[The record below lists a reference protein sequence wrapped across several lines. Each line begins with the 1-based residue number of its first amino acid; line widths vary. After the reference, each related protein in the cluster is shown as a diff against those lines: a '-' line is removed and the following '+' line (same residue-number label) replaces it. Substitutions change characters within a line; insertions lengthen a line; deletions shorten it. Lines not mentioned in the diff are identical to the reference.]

1 MSPKCCVYIVNP
13 IMAYG
18 TILYMVHLYNYHM
31 VLVYGLSGW
40 YMYVNCMGVWIV
52 WVYGCMSVLIVGVG
66 VDFWLVWVYMCMGMC
81 MVCVIECC
89 VLLLCMCMCGVGGW
103 EWASG
108 QVVCIWKV

>member
-52 WVYGCMSVLIVGVG
+52 WGVLVYECIDCGCGCGFLACVGVYVYGYGYGV
-66 VDFWLVWVYMCMGMC
+66 CN
-81 MVCVIECC
+81 
-89 VLLLCMCMCGVGGW
+89 
-103 EWASG
+103 
-108 QVVCIWKV
+108 